1 MELQVLLTACLGLAF
16 ILLALVLRK
25 GSSDKQKQGSYGK
38 VKTHSPS
45 LWSSVIRPRE
55 FQALLGYLLA
65 GKGSSATLCSGLPYA
80 TEDQIV
86 KDDAILHKLLKK
98 VSRSFAAV
106 IGDLPNTA
114 AAPLRLSV
122 GTFYLLLR
130 ALDTVEDDMDLEHFE
145 RFKDAGVAG
154 EGTPPLL
161 GKEGGVQ
168 VKQRLLRAFVARL
181 DSPAGDE
188 KLHGIGEG
196 AEEELLRNFAALRR
210 LIDRLPKGHRDVLS
224 SICKEMGEGMAT
236 YLVRDLS
243 EGTKDVADYE
253 RYCYFVAGLVGKGLS
268 QLFLTS
274 GYETAPQ
281 VQEQRLWEPMGA
293 FLQVTNITRD
303 YIEDVVDGR
312 TFWPREIWFKHVPQ
326 LSDLRLDLEDTPA
339 RRARSLACL
348 DDMIAHALNKV
359 PACLEYLDALV
370 SEPTLRFCAVPQVMA
385 IATLA
390 ECYRNP
396 KVFTGVVKIRKGLA
410 VRLLGD
416 CNAGDI
422 RKYRWWFAH
431 FAGKMHRTA
440 LAIPDGKGAECAEA
454 CARIIAH
461 ASKKQA

>member
-1 MELQVLLTACLGLAF
+1 MLLTTACLGLAF

-106 IGDLPNTA
+106 IGDLPNSA

-312 TFWPREIWFKHVPQ
+312 TFWPREIWFKHVTQ
-326 LSDLRLDLEDTPA
+326 LSELRLDLEDTPA

-410 VRLLGD
+410 VRLLRDCAGD
-416 CNAGDI
+416 DI

-431 FAGKMHRTA
+431 FAGQMRRTA

-461 ASKKQA
+461 ASKKPA

>member
-1 MELQVLLTACLGLAF
+1 M
-16 ILLALVLRK
+16 
-25 GSSDKQKQGSYGK
+25 
-38 VKTHSPS
+38 
-45 LWSSVIRPRE
+45 
-55 FQALLGYLLA
+55 
-65 GKGSSATLCSGLPYA
+65 PYA

-106 IGDLPNTA
+106 IGDLPNSA

-130 ALDTVEDDMDLEHFE
+130 AL
-145 RFKDAGVAG
+145 
-154 EGTPPLL
+154 
-161 GKEGGVQ
+161 
-168 VKQRLLRAFVARL
+168 VARL

-312 TFWPREIWFKHVPQ
+312 TFWPREIWFKHVTQ
-326 LSDLRLDLEDTPA
+326 LSELRLDLEDTPA

-410 VRLLGD
+410 VRLLRDCAGD
-416 CNAGDI
+416 DI

-431 FAGKMHRTA
+431 FAGQMRRTA

-461 ASKKQA
+461 ASKKPA